1 MPTWIAEEFEPNVT
15 VAPHPD
21 LEKFTDK
28 VKTHAQ
34 RQFFRDCSVSGTI
47 DFIYCNSQASG
58 APELLDPATEADG
71 EPGRGRDGAA
81 QPHCGAAPGS
91 GEGESDV
98 HGAAVEGVLNDHL
111 CAE

>member
-47 DFIYCNSQASG
+47 DFIYCNSQASI
-58 APELLDPATEADG
+58 
-71 EPGRGRDGAA
+71 
-81 QPHCGAAPGS
+81 
-91 GEGESDV
+91 
-98 HGAAVEGVLNDHL
+98 
-111 CAE
+111 